1 MDASATSVESSAESS
16 TRTFKYTRLSFPK
29 YSCDVHLK
37 FSSDT
42 IVPVPGDIAGIFGYI
57 QDALGDEA
65 ENETKIEESP
75 IVECFSE
82 FPENGLVR
90 LLEFLELVKTEGD
103 FCVPV
108 IENWMG
114 VNSREEPSSIYNY
127 LKWDLSKYG
136 FPSWAI
142 SFFGKLSITDVF
154 DMIYTLDFLRCP
166 ELFRMMCAVVASYIN
181 TLPEEVYLDTFRPKE
196 KPDLT
201 IENYGEMTFEE
212 NKDFVAQNT
221 WVIPEEK
228 KKPEF
233 LEEEEYKAKAKK
245 FGKKE
250 RDERLA
256 NRIPGPLEDRPL
268 IEGLSRIQPST
279 YQLIV
284 VLM

>member
-1 MDASATSVESSAESS
+1 MDASATSAESS
-16 TRTFKYTRLSFPK
+16 TRTFKYTRLTFPK
-29 YSCDVHLK
+29 YSCDVHLR
-37 FSSDT
+37 FSSGK
-42 IVPVPGDIAGIFGYI
+42 IVPVPGDIAGVFGYI
-57 QDALGDEA
+57 QDALGDDT
-65 ENETKIEESP
+65 ENETMTTP

-142 SFFGKLSITDVF
+142 SFFNKLSIADVF
-154 DMIYTLDFLRCP
+154 DIIYTLDFLRCP

-196 KPDLT
+196 KPGLT

-212 NKDFVAQNT
+212 NKEFISQNP

-228 KKPEF
+228 KKPKF
-233 LEEEEYKAKAKK
+233 LEEEEYKAKVKK

-268 IEGLSRIQPST
+268 IEGLSRIQPTT